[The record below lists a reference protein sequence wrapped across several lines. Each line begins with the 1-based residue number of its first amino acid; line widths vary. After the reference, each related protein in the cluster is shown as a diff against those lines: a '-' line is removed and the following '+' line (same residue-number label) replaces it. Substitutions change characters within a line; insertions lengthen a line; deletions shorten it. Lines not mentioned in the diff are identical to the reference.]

1 MKTVILAGGLGSRMR
16 EETEFKPKPMVE
28 IGTKPIIWHI
38 MKNYNFYGFDDF
50 IVCMGYKKESI
61 IDYFINFNSFNNDIE
76 INLGPNTEVNFLNH
90 DENLKDIKVTLS
102 DTGLNTNTGERLRR
116 VKKYIPE
123 GETFMMTY
131 GDGLGDVNLKKLLD
145 FHNSHPGLATFTAT
159 KPQSR
164 FGVIETDEN
173 NSVTIFDEKGRI
185 ENRIN
190 CGFMVLDYDVF
201 DFIDE
206 NDSFEQNSLK
216 KIANEKKLYAFNH
229 DSYFQPMDTY
239 REFQNLNLLWDKNE
253 APWKVWN
260 D

>member
-1 MKTVILAGGLGSRMR
+1 MAHNEKLQLLR
-16 EETEFKPKPMVE
+16 
-28 IGTKPIIWHI
+28 
-38 MKNYNFYGFDDF
+38 FDDF

-216 KIANEKKLYAFNH
+216 K
-229 DSYFQPMDTY
+229 
-239 REFQNLNLLWDKNE
+239 
-253 APWKVWN
+253 
-260 D
+260 

>member
-1 MKTVILAGGLGSRMR
+1 M
-16 EETEFKPKPMVE
+16 
-28 IGTKPIIWHI
+28 
-38 MKNYNFYGFDDF
+38 
-50 IVCMGYKKESI
+50 
-61 IDYFINFNSFNNDIE
+61 
-76 INLGPNTEVNFLNH
+76 
-90 DENLKDIKVTLS
+90 S

-239 REFQNLNLLWDKNE
+239 REYVRLNELWESGNP
-253 APWKVWN
+253 PWRN
-260 D
+260 F